1 MIGRFIPFILILSLS
16 CQTASKTAQ
25 KRVIV
30 EENKDVIIL
39 SNLISDYMQKTSNSN
54 FTLSDIAKFDTL
66 QLVTKNFSNL
76 EVGNW
81 PNAWR
86 GGYAV
91 YFKFS
96 EDRNKDSVRLL
107 QYNRIP
113 WKVKTKKKIGRNDT
127 QLAAKFDGEIH
138 LYYPERFYRVVG
150 ILMKETAN

>member
-1 MIGRFIPFILILSLS
+1 MIGRFIPFILVLSIG
-16 CQTASKTAQ
+16 CQTASKTAE

-30 EENKDVIIL
+30 EENKDVVIL
-39 SNLISDYMQKTSNSN
+39 SYLISDYMQKTNNSN

-66 QLVTKNFSNL
+66 QLVTKNFSSL

-81 PNAWR
+81 PDVWR

-96 EDRNKDSVRLL
+96 DDRNKDSVRLL

-113 WKVKTKKKIGRNDT
+113 WKVKAKKKIGRNDA